1 MRSCEIHTQVWVNM
15 LLAIIIIVLLLMA
28 LLLLLA
34 IQVMNLYG
42 GDPKS
47 CAETDLLGGPEMNSI
62 RSRTEHELPDDLSA
76 GGCSEEP
83 WQHDCFGGA
92 TRRR

>member
-1 MRSCEIHTQVWVNM
+1 MHVWVNM
-15 LLAIIIIVLLLMA
+15 LLALIIIVLLLMA

-47 CAETDLLGGPEMNSI
+47 CAESDLLGGPEMNSI
-62 RSRTEHELPDDLSA
+62 RSRTEHELLDDLSA
-76 GGCSEEP
+76 VVWPTSATIADQLSSRAGEP
-83 WQHDCFGGA
+83 SADRHP
-92 TRRR
+92 